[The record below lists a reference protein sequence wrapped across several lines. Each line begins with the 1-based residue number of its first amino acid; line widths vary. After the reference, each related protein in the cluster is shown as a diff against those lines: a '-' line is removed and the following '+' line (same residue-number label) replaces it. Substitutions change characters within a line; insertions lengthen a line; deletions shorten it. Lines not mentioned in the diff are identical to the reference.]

1 MRDRQAF
8 LDAGRNDPH
17 DLQQKAEHPYDF
29 VSLPNEP
36 KRAGAPA
43 HGSYPADR
51 WTGTVTLTYR
61 VLSPLHV
68 GSGGFDLAKERGLAG
83 GDRPVRGIVR
93 CRDLPVLPGASWKG
107 AVRAR
112 FEAITNSR
120 LGVVGT
126 KHSKIPRAKIPSPLQ
141 KGNGDKVDVQIDDA
155 RVWAL
160 KPQPNVR
167 QVSELT
173 GLCLADAL
181 FGAMGYRGRVEAEE
195 GTIHSHPVTKP
206 HLVAPLESPVAHRLA
221 KPGKASADP
230 GGTIRISEVEGRKF
244 YYDGPLIP
252 RRSRKDRFGNEV
264 PQASDEID
272 YVPKEAT
279 ITVRVHLDSLTTAE
293 VGALLVAAGW
303 GERVGVVRFGGYKAV
318 GLGKVELT
326 AVTPD
331 LRLGEERRPWRRG
344 ATSSLDW
351 ATAVAA
357 AHAERLIDA
366 GRLEELHRITTHRRD
381 EKGAP

>member
-1 MRDRQAF
+1 MRNPKAF
-8 LDAGRNDPH
+8 REAGRNDPY
-17 DLQQKAEHPYDF
+17 DPQQKLEHPYDF

-36 KRAGAPA
+36 KRTGAVA

-68 GSGGFDLAKERGLAG
+68 GSGGFDLARERGLAG

-120 LGVVGT
+120 LGVVST
-126 KHSKIPRAKIPSPLQ
+126 KHSKVSRDKIPSPLQ
-141 KGNGDKVDVQIDDA
+141 KGNGGKVDVQIEDA
-155 RVWAL
+155 RVRAL

-173 GLCLADAL
+173 GLCPADAL

-195 GTIHSHPVTKP
+195 GTICGDPAVAHQ
-206 HLVAPLESPVAHRLA
+206 LVAPLESPVAHRLA
-221 KPGKASADP
+221 KPGMASADP

-244 YYDGPLIP
+244 YYDGPIVEQRHRNGQL
-252 RRSRKDRFGNEV
+252 
-264 PQASDEID
+264 QASDEID
-272 YVPKEAT
+272 YVPKGAT
-279 ITVRVHLDSLTTAE
+279 ITVRVHLDSLTAAE

-303 GERVGVVRFGGYKAV
+303 GDRVGVVRFGGYKAV
-318 GLGKVELT
+318 GLGKVELA
-326 AVTPD
+326 AVEPD
-331 LRLGEERRPWRRG
+331 LRLGKERRPWRPG
-344 ATSSLDW
+344 ATPSL
-351 ATAVAA
+351 ATAAAVAA
-357 AHAERLIDA
+357 AHSARLIDA
-366 GRLEELHRITTHRRD
+366 ERLEELHRITTHRRD

>member
-1 MRDRQAF
+1 MRDRKAF

-29 VSLPNEP
+29 VSLPAKP
-36 KRAGAPA
+36 TPRGAPT

-141 KGNGDKVDVQIDDA
+141 KGNGGKVDVQIDDA

-167 QVSELT
+167 QVSELS

-195 GTIHSHPVTKP
+195 GTISSHPATKP
-206 HLVAPLESPVAHRLA
+206 KLVAPLESPVAHRLA

-244 YYDGPLIP
+244 YYDGPIVDE
-252 RRSRKDRFGNEV
+252 RRRNGQL
-264 PQASDEID
+264 QASDEID
-272 YVPKEAT
+272 YVPKDAT
-279 ITVRVHLDSLTTAE
+279 ITVRVHLDSLTAAE

-318 GLGKVELT
+318 GLGKVELK
-326 AVTPD
+326 VVEPD
-331 LRLGEERRPWRRG
+331 LRLGKERRPWWRG
-344 ATSSLDW
+344 ATSSLDS

-357 AHAERLIDA
+357 AYTEHLIDA